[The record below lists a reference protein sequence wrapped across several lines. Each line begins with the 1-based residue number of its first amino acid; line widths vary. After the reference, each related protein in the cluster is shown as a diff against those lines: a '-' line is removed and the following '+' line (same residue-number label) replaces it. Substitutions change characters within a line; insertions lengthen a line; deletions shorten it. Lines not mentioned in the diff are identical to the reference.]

1 MPSPLLAIDIGS
13 TRLKAALVDTRPDT
27 RGSFLD
33 MVTSDSPLQGDTV
46 QADAVM
52 AAVLEAGQRVCQ
64 GQRPGALALTGA
76 TRTHVFASADG
87 QALAP
92 VMKLDDARG
101 AEFEAALQD
110 AYGQPGERNLGAF
123 HPLARLL
130 DLQRNRPQVYERT
143 RWLLEIKDW
152 LHLALTGV
160 AATDDLSYARLAP
173 AWGTVGDVLRK
184 LGLRQNLCADPVPA
198 GQMLGA
204 IAANTDSPWAPWHGI
219 PVVGCGFDTWC
230 ASYGMGCAQEGAV
243 YNVTGTTEVFG
254 SFRSQ
259 PVALDGV
266 ACLPWGEGLH
276 HLGGPCLTGLGTL
289 AWFGRTFL
297 GNADPQAVLDCASQA
312 RTDTPLCVPFVAG
325 ERMPFWD
332 AGLSA
337 RFLEVRS
344 HHGLPEMAQALLDG
358 LLVFQRQ
365 LLGLL
370 AGPSAQIYLGGA
382 SALPGWAELKA
393 GAFGRTLLRS
403 SHQEPG
409 LLGAAMCGLKALGHY
424 DSMQLAQAALA
435 PPPDLVPPNPLVTT
449 RMQRLE
455 PRLLPHFPPFPAAL
469 P

>member
-1 MPSPLLAIDIGS
+1 MPPPLLVIDIGS
-13 TRLKAALVDTRPDT
+13 TKLKAALVDTHPDK
-27 RGSFLD
+27 RSSFLD
-33 MVTSDSPLQGDTV
+33 MVTSDSPLQGEAV
-46 QADAVM
+46 QAEAVI
-52 AAVLEAGQRVCQ
+52 AAVLETGQRVCR
-64 GQRPGALALTGA
+64 GQRPAALALTGA
-76 TRTHVFASADG
+76 TRTHVFTAADG

-92 VMKLDDARG
+92 VMKLNDARG
-101 AEFEAALQD
+101 AEFEAALQK
-110 AYGQPGERNLGAF
+110 AYGLPGGRNLGAF
-123 HPLARLL
+123 HPLARLM
-130 DLQRNRPQVYERT
+130 DLQRNRPQIYQRT

-160 AATDDLSYARLAP
+160 AATDDVSYARLAP
-173 AWGTVGDVLRK
+173 TLGTLDDVLRK
-184 LGLRQNLCADPVPA
+184 LGLRQDLCAGPVPA
-198 GQMLGA
+198 GQVLAA
-204 IAANTDSPWAPWHGI
+204 IEASKDAAWSAWHGV
-219 PVVGCGFDTWC
+219 PVVACGFDAWC
-230 ASYGMGCAQEGAV
+230 ASYGMGSVQEGAA

-259 PVALDGV
+259 HVALGGV
-266 ACLPWGEGLH
+266 ACLLWGEGLQ

-297 GNADPQAVLDCASQA
+297 GDADPQAVLTCASHAQE
-312 RTDTPLCVPFVAG
+312 DTPLCIPFVAG

-370 AGPSAQIYLGGA
+370 AGPTAPVYLGGA

-403 SHQEPG
+403 SHPEPG

-424 DSMQLAQAALA
+424 DSMQLAQATLA
-435 PPPDLVPPNPLVTT
+435 PPPDLIAPNPLVTT

-455 PRLLPHFPPFPAAL
+455 PRLLPHFPPFPAVQ